1 AEQLRCC
8 AAGRAGSGSAR
19 GVSRSPDDAPRRN
32 EPPRRSGSSAS
43 GAPRTRG
50 ALTVRGARPA
60 EYRRD
65 ALSSP
70 ILLAIYRW
78 NAPMSGF
85 VRARPRSLGLHVTE
99 PIAVGEKNVWFAV
112 PMSGPGLTGLKLPLG
127 AST

>member
-1 AEQLRCC
+1 M
-8 AAGRAGSGSAR
+8 
-19 GVSRSPDDAPRRN
+19 DALTQ
-32 EPPRRSGSSAS
+32 SLCSLDS
-43 GAPRTRG
+43 TMTTG
-50 ALTVRGARPA
+50 ALLDARRTA
-60 EYRRD
+60 VSSYTLRRDGICSQHDRRD

-70 ILLAIYRW
+70 IVLAIYRW